1 MKKISIILILL
12 IAINIIPN
20 QALALTKDFSD
31 TKDHWANE
39 FISNLVQD
47 NIISGYPD
55 GNFYP
60 NNQIKV
66 SEITKLII
74 NSLGE
79 TIENSDLGEWYIP
92 YVNKAK
98 ELGIIIEGEFN
109 TYDRNIT
116 RAEMCRMVVRA
127 LNEVASYG
135 NTTFADDDE
144 IPAEFKCYIKKA
156 VELNII
162 NGYPDNT
169 FKPDNTVTR
178 AEASKIIAVSREK
191 MKNEVPT
198 VPTVSTDTTV
208 PTMERTERSLSQEK
222 INEIISKL
230 DKMVEDGELTA
241 EERDKLVEDVKN
253 GNLRNVKAIIGK

>member
-1 MKKISIILILL
+1 MKKSSIMLILL
-12 IAINIIPN
+12 IAISLIPSRVTASTN
-20 QALALTKDFSD
+20 NFSD
-31 TKDHWANE
+31 TNDHWANE
-39 FISNLVQD
+39 YIKSLVQD
-47 NIISGYPD
+47 SIISGYPD
-55 GNFYP
+55 GKFYP

-66 SEITKLII
+66 SEFTKIVI
-74 NSLGE
+74 NSLGQIVDN
-79 TIENSDLGEWYIP
+79 TDSSEWYTP

-127 LNEVASYG
+127 LNEVASDG

-144 IPAEFKCYIKKA
+144 IPVEFRCYVKKA

-191 MKNEVPT
+191 MKNEVPKNKKQGT
-198 VPTVSTDTTV
+198 G
-208 PTMERTERSLSQEK
+208 RSSSQEK
-222 INEIISKL
+222 IDEIISKL
-230 DKMVEDGELTA
+230 NEMVEDGELTA
-241 EERDKLVEDVKN
+241 EERDKLVEEVKN
-253 GNLRNVKAIIGK
+253 GNIRNVKAIIGRK